1 MKRLV
6 TAICLCVSLF
16 AVAAHGQ
23 QSSDRV
29 LTNGS
34 VIKLV
39 KAGFK
44 EKTII
49 AIIHNRPS
57 TFKLEPEELI
67 QLKRQGVSENIILA
81 MLSTQDATFVLNE
94 DEWVSDEA
102 FFNRG
107 ANKKAANGG
116 EPQSSGANIF
126 GSGGSAQSK
135 SDSRTGNGGNT
146 NDGVVSGSATVRILK
161 PQSESGGSGGSLK
174 LEKTPVLNNDGV
186 IRLVEAGFSEGTI
199 IKRIEESPVDFD
211 LSPVKLDELY
221 KKRVTDQII
230 AAMAAA
236 MGKDR

>member
-1 MKRLV
+1 MRRIL
-6 TAICLCVSLF
+6 TAACLCVSLF
-16 AVAAHGQ
+16 VIAAQAQ
-23 QSSDRV
+23 QTTDRV
-29 LTNGS
+29 LTNES
-34 VIKLV
+34 VVKLV

-44 EKTII
+44 EKTVITII
-49 AIIHNRPS
+49 NNRPS
-57 TFKLEPEELI
+57 VFKLEPEQLI

-107 ANKKAANGG
+107 ANRKSTREEN
-116 EPQSSGANIF
+116 SGTSIF
-126 GSGGSAQSK
+126 GSGGSSQSR
-135 SDSRTGNGGNT
+135 SESRSGDGGNENEGTVTGSASVKIIRPPSEAGGNGA
-146 NDGVVSGSATVRILK
+146 S
-161 PQSESGGSGGSLK
+161 PK

-211 LSPVKLDELY
+211 LSPGKLDELY

-230 AAMAAA
+230 AAMSAA

>member
-6 TAICLCVSLF
+6 TAICLCVSVLGI
-16 AVAAHGQ
+16 AAQGQ
-23 QSSDRV
+23 HKSEGP
-29 LTNGS
+29 LTNES
-34 VIKLV
+34 VVKLV

-44 EKTII
+44 EKTVI
-49 AIIHNRPS
+49 AIIHNRPG

-81 MLSTQDATFVLNE
+81 MLSTQDATFILSE
-94 DEWVSDEA
+94 DEWVSDDA
-102 FFNRG
+102 FFNKG
-107 ANKKAANGG
+107 GNKKSANGG
-116 EPQSSGANIF
+116 ESQDSGTSIF
-126 GSGGSAQSK
+126 GSGGK
-135 SDSRTGNGGNT
+135 SRSESRGGNGGNL
-146 NDGVVSGSATVRILK
+146 NDATVTGSASVKIIK
-161 PQSESGGSGGSLK
+161 PASEAGGAGATPK

-211 LSPVKLDELY
+211 LSPGKLDELY

-230 AAMAAA
+230 AAMSAA